1 MTQVAQVKKF
11 KMQTVGYS
19 FTTKQI
25 TKISKDLSD
34 AGYEVVKRPEMV
46 KALMDGVE
54 IAVALKLRNT
64 WILRGAPG
72 LFTPKEG

>member
-1 MTQVAQVKKF
+1 MMQVKKF

-19 FTTKQI
+19 FTSSQI
-25 TKISKDLSD
+25 LKISKDLRD
-34 AGYEVVKRPEMV
+34 AGYEVIKRPDMI
-46 KALMDGVE
+46 KALLDGAE

-72 LFTPKEG
+72 LFTPTEG